1 MKALRYRGR
10 MPQIL
15 RKGPFREV
23 LSPREGLGT
32 HVRKLFLLG
41 GPLLLGQVTHYFHQ
55 IADSAMLGHFGDDSL
70 ELAAVGIAGLV
81 TWILMTLL
89 WPLSSG
95 VQALASR
102 RYGRERRQ
110 SRAHRFH
117 TGQVLDNGIVVTAG
131 AGIIAAGASLI
142 FGPILGLLVDS
153 PKVLE
158 LSLEY
163 ISIIRFGLLPMG
175 VFLVCQGFLGAINK
189 TRAVMYAGVLSNL
202 VNILLNWVLIF
213 GHLGFPALGVRGAA
227 LGTVVS
233 TVIAAFY
240 LLIVLLLGEGRR
252 DYGVFRFSALER
264 TLQADILRIASPQ
277 AVQNAVALLIFLV
290 FQTLVESYGAIYLA
304 ATHSIFAFMR
314 LNKTLIGGFARAAS
328 IAVGNALGRGD
339 RAEALA
345 VMRAAVL
352 LGGCLALAVAL
363 LVLGGCGTIAAFF
376 TNDPATREV
385 LRLGLLFFTGFFFLE
400 ALGFTFEIVFTGNG
414 FGSYVLASEVAT
426 NLVFILGATLVARFF
441 YPHQIMWAW
450 FSFGLYQVFH
460 ALFLAAGFVRG
471 RWLDV
476 RVESPGAVCLD
487 HHDAV

>member
-1 MKALRYRGR
+1 MIRNRIFYRRLVPCGGALAS
-10 MPQIL
+10 PQGIGSHA
-15 RKGPFREV
+15 RKII
-23 LSPREGLGT
+23 
-32 HVRKLFLLG
+32 LLG

-70 ELAAVGIAGLV
+70 ELAAVGIAGLA

-102 RYGRERRQ
+102 RYGRERRE
-110 SRAHRFH
+110 SKNDRFR
-117 TGQVLDNGIVVTAG
+117 TGQVLDNGLVVTFCAG
-131 AGIIAAGASLI
+131 AIAAGGSGV
-142 FGPILGLLVDS
+142 FGPILSRLVDS
-153 PKVLE
+153 PKVLA

-175 VFLVCQGFLGAINK
+175 FFLVCQGFLGAINK

-202 VNILLNWVLIF
+202 LNIFLNWLLIF
-213 GHLGFPALGVRGAA
+213 GRFGFPALGVRGAA
-227 LGTVVS
+227 LGTVFS
-233 TVIAAFY
+233 TAIAALY
-240 LLIVLLLGEGRR
+240 LMIVLLLGEGRR
-252 DYGVFRFSALER
+252 EYGVFRFRVLDKR
-264 TLQADILRIASPQ
+264 VQADILRVAWPQ

-290 FQTLVESYGAIYLA
+290 FQTLVESYGAVYLA
-304 ATHSIFAFMR
+304 ATHSIFSFMR

-339 RAEALA
+339 RAEAQA
-345 VMRAAVL
+345 VMRAAIL
-352 LGGCLALAVAL
+352 LGGCFALAVAL
-363 LVLGGCGTIAAFF
+363 FVLGARGTIAAFF
-376 TNDPATREV
+376 TNDPATQDV

-414 FGSYVLASEVAT
+414 FGSYVLVSEVVT

-441 YPHQIMWAW
+441 YPHQILWAW

-476 RVESPGAVCLD
+476 RVESGSCHPRKEAV
-487 HHDAV
+487 